1 MMTTIDDELRQRI
14 EALEAKDAI
23 RSCLHLY
30 CRGIDRRAPEIVRQV
45 FWEDATV
52 EYGMFAGTAVEF
64 ATSISSWFEAGGVGN
79 TAHLLGN
86 ITIALDG
93 SIAYTEAYLHAHHRL
108 TNAKGTYYD
117 SVFGGRYHDRFEC
130 RDGRWRI
137 AFRRLVFDWFRDY
150 PDTGDWDIGSMG
162 VNRANATIGAPG
174 LDVLPEL
181 NAALLGCARQ
191 L

>member
-1 MMTTIDDELRQRI
+1 MNMIDGELRSRI
-14 EALEAKDAI
+14 EVLEAESAI
-23 RSCLHLY
+23 RNCLHLY
-30 CRGIDRRAPEIVRQV
+30 CRGIDRRVPEIVHQV
-45 FWEDATV
+45 FWDDATV
-52 EYGMFAGTAVEF
+52 EYGMFAGTALEF
-64 ATSISSWFEAGGVGN
+64 ADSISGWFEAGGVGN
-79 TAHLLGN
+79 TAHLIGN
-86 ITIALDG
+86 VTIALDG
-93 SIAYTEAYLHAHHRL
+93 AIAYTEAYLHAHHRL
-108 TNAKGTYYD
+108 TNADGVHHD

-174 LDVLPEL
+174 TDNLPEL
-181 NAALLGCARQ
+181 NSVLLGRANK